1 MNTIRI
7 AAINMIALVA
17 LAACAPTPTPT
28 SVPPTAA
35 PTATRIPPTATTAPT
50 TIPPTATSA
59 PAAAAAA
66 SITLNFGPGRDGD
79 QSPGTAVLTAQGSKT
94 EVVLNIK
101 PGPAGVAQSVHI
113 HEGTC
118 PGVGAVKFRLTD
130 IADGKSTTVVD
141 VALAGLL
148 TGGFAINAHKGN
160 AAPDVGVY
168 VACSNIPKGVIS
180 ALGPGR
186 DADQSPGTAV
196 LVSAGTK
203 TDVYINIKPGAAG
216 VGQAVM
222 IHEGS
227 CPGVGGVKFPLTALV
242 DGKSKTTVDAS
253 LDDLLKGTYAIN
265 AHKGTAAPDVGL
277 YVACGAVK

>member
-1 MNTIRI
+1 MNTLRI
-7 AAINMIALVA
+7 AAIILIAMVA
-17 LAACAPTPTPT
+17 LAACAPAPTPT
-28 SVPPTAA
+28 AVPPTAA
-35 PTATRIPPTATTAPT
+35 PTRPPATATTAPT
-50 TIPPTATSA
+50 TVPPTATSA
-59 PAAAAAA
+59 PAATAPA
-66 SITLNFGPGRDGD
+66 SITVNFGPGRDGD
-79 QSPGTAVLTAQGSKT
+79 QSPGTAVLTAKGNQT

-113 HEGTC
+113 HEGVC

-130 IADGKSTTVVD
+130 IVDGKSTTTVD
-141 VALAGLL
+141 TTLASLL

-160 AAPDVGVY
+160 VAPDVGIY
-168 VACSNIPKGVIS
+168 VACGNIPKGVIS

-196 LVSAGTK
+196 LVSAGAK
-203 TDVYINIKPGAAG
+203 TDVYINIKPGAPG

-227 CPGVGGVKFPLTALV
+227 CPGVGGVKFPLTAIV
-242 DGKSKTTVDAS
+242 DGKSKTTIDAS

-265 AHKGTAAPDVGL
+265 AHKGTAAPDIGL
-277 YVACGAVK
+277 YIVCGAVK